1 MNTIY
6 NSEPT
11 GTVYEFALPKF
22 ANSGE
27 SYQWALQA
35 WSRDAMRLAGGVTVF
50 PEAQGA
56 WRDPADG
63 KVYLDKM
70 IPHRVLCTAETA
82 QALLEIAF
90 RLFADQKAI
99 FVTKV
104 GEGFIVNRSE
114 DET

>member
-35 WSRDAMRLAGGVTVF
+35 WSRDAMRLAGGLTVL
-50 PEAQGA
+50 PVAEGT
-56 WRDPADG
+56 WRDPEDG
-63 KVYLDKM
+63 RVYVDKM
-70 IPHRVLCTAETA
+70 IAHRVMCGKEQCDQLL
-82 QALLEIAF
+82 ALAF
-90 RLFADQKAI
+90 KYFADQRAI
-99 FVTKV
+99 FVTEIGV
-104 GEGFIVNRSE
+104 GRIVNRE
-114 DET
+114 NAA